1 MVPCVE
7 ADRQWSRE
15 DGRENTERA
24 RPYGMLYYVYKKGQT
39 PWQKSRWF
47 RDYLTP
53 AHQRWCQKREGVPSI
68 EPTITSSPPEEACKE
83 ATAAATTGG
92 FARTHLVHDR
102 LEVLDKLDLTIAV
115 VVHRFE
121 HRLHLLGR
129 QHVA

>member
-1 MVPCVE
+1 MVLCV
-7 ADRQWSRE
+7 ARQTDSETR
-15 DGRENTERA
+15 GREEKGDRITADALLCVKKDRRPGKRA
-24 RPYGMLYYVYKKGQT
+24 GG
-39 PWQKSRWF
+39 F
-47 RDYLTP
+47 RDSDSGTP
-53 AHQRWCQKREGVPSI
+53 KVVPEGVPAF
-68 EPTITSSPPEEACKE
+68 EPTITSSPPEEARKE